1 MKPVLLS
8 DFHYTLP
15 EDKIAQSPLENRDES
30 KLLFYQNG
38 QISHKIFKEIPDLL
52 PSESLLVFN
61 DTKVI
66 PARIYFEK
74 ESGAIIELFLLN
86 PEQPSRI
93 MPIIMQETTT
103 CIWKCMIGNKKRWKT
118 DLEKTIFI
126 NNQEIILTAHLLDA
140 TENLVQLSWT
150 GNLAFVN
157 VLEALGELPLPPYIR
172 RKAVLDDQNRY
183 QTVYSNQN
191 GAVAAP
197 TAGLHFTENVLQ
209 ALTLKGIEQAF
220 LTLHVSAGT
229 FQPVKVEN
237 VLEHTMHQEQ
247 IVVTAATLQQ
257 LKQNMAFSDKKV
269 IAVGTTSLRT
279 LESLYWLGVKLK
291 YWEFPIEEFDWK
303 IEKLYPY
310 SHFSEMKTLPTVL
323 ESVEILLETLT
334 QLRLDQLIATTE
346 IFIFPSYEF
355 QVCQGLI
362 TNFHLPETTLM
373 LLIAAFIGEN
383 WRQVYESALAN
394 EYRFLSY
401 GDSSLLLRG
410 NMK

>member
-8 DFHYTLP
+8 DFHYNLP